1 MLRDLAIGYAVTLGL
16 VVARLTAF
24 VFTSPFP
31 GQGVPRTQRVGLVVL
46 LAIVVMSTR
55 EPLPRLLDPGLL
67 APLVVGEAAIGALVG
82 MVFRMSLVAADVAGE
97 LTSLSLGLGSAT
109 LFNPALGAQETALA
123 RVFST
128 FALLL
133 ALAMG
138 AHRVV
143 IQILLGSFDALPI
156 GAGGH
161 AAAAGPVLVEIV
173 GGALAL
179 GLRMALPVIAVSLAI
194 QAGLGVVARV
204 APSLQIFNVGFAVL
218 IGAGLL
224 VLTASAR
231 DMMRPLIDHL
241 GGLPVRID
249 RVLTEIAP

>member
-1 MLRDLAIGYAVTLGL
+1 MLRDLAVGYAVTLGL
-16 VVARLTAF
+16 VVARLAAF

-55 EPLPRLLDPGLL
+55 EPLPRFLDAGLL
-67 APLVVGEAAIGALVG
+67 APLVIGEVAIGALIG
-82 MVFRMSLVAADVAGE
+82 LVFRMALMAADVAGE
-97 LTSLSLGLGSAT
+97 LTSLSLGLGAAT
-109 LFNPALGAQETALA
+109 LFNPALGAQETALS

-133 ALAMG
+133 AITMG

-143 IQILLGSFDALPI
+143 IQILLGTFEALPI
-156 GAGGH
+156 GAGAH
-161 AAAAGPVLVEIV
+161 PAAAGPLLVEMV
-173 GGALAL
+173 GGALTL
-179 GLRMALPVIAVSLAI
+179 GLRMALPVVAVALAI
-194 QAGLGVVARV
+194 QAGLALVARV
-204 APSLQIFNVGFAVL
+204 APSLQVFNVGFAVL

-224 VLTASAR
+224 VLAASAQ
-231 DMMRPLIDHL
+231 DMMRPLVDHL
-241 GGLPVRID
+241 GGLPARLD